1 MSFETTV
8 ADGYLISDDK
18 DRLDIGLVHRF
29 IAEESYW
36 AKGRPRA
43 LVERTIAGSL
53 CLGVYAPAGGQV
65 GFARVIT
72 DRALF
77 AWMADVF
84 VLPEARGKGLG
95 KAMVAAFLDHPDLA
109 DVSRWMLVTSDADKL
124 YEGFG
129 FTWVAPED
137 RLMKRI
143 GARAA
148 AGPQNSSR
156 TP

>member
-1 MSFETTV
+1 MTYEV
-8 ADGYLISDDK
+8 PAAHGYVISDDK
-18 DRLDIGLVHRF
+18 DRIDIDLVHRF

-36 AKGRPRA
+36 AKGRDREM
-43 LVERTIAGSL
+43 VVRTIAGSL
-53 CLGVYAPAGGQV
+53 CLGVYGAEGQV

-95 KAMVAAFLDHPDLA
+95 RAMVAAFFGHPDLA
-109 DVSRWMLVTSDADKL
+109 DVKRWMLVTSDADKL

-129 FTWVAPED
+129 FSWVGPED
-137 RLMKRI
+137 RLMKRM
-143 GARAA
+143 G
-148 AGPQNSSR
+148 
-156 TP
+156 